1 MTEGNDYLEMT
12 FRSIDCFANDGRLD
26 VDELNQILDIA
37 LRDGMVDENE
47 KRVLRNI
54 ISRLTTK
61 DLTASM
67 KVRVGEI
74 SQQLDL

>member
-54 ISRLTTK
+54 ISRLATK

>member
-37 LRDGMVDENE
+37 LRDGTVDENE

-54 ISRLTTK
+54 ISRLATK